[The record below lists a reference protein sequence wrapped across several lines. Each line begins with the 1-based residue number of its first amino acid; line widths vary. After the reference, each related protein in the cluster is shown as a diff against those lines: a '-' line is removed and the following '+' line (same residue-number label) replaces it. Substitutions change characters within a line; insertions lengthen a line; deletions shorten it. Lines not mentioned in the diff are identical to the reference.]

1 MKTTKGLLIKGPW
14 DEARLSSD
22 ELEDKG
28 KTRSMVGGEKPLLE
42 PLSTFSTSVVP
53 IASEGSW
60 NQAKINNIKVC
71 SQTIIMPHLTPPL
84 IEPSIDFLYSNS
96 TRASMYRLLNNI
108 KVPKKRNFIS
118 LIISI
123 IKGLFR

>member
-1 MKTTKGLLIKGPW
+1 MKTHQGLLIKGPW
-14 DEARLSSD
+14 NEAQLSLDESGS
-22 ELEDKG
+22 KG
-28 KTRSMVGGEKPLLE
+28 IAHSISETEKPLVE
-42 PLSTFSTSVVP
+42 PLNAFIPPLLT
-53 IASEGSW
+53 EGNW

-108 KVPKKRNFIS
+108 KVPKKN
-118 LIISI
+118 IISRI
-123 IKGLFR
+123 INLLRKEK